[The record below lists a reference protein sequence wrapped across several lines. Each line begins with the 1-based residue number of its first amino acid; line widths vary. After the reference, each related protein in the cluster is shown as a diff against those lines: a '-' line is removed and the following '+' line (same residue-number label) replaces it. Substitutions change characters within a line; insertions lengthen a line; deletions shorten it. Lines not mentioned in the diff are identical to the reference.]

1 MRAALP
7 APEACAARRVTG
19 VDCAAPTLILR
30 SASPAVRRHVPGLCR
45 TGTARRGGCSVE
57 RTEQE
62 AAGDARYEEPHAVAC
77 TAVGS
82 LRAGPATEAQAER
95 RRGADEASVQAD
107 VKLKCHLD
115 SDGPMARDRDQ
126 HEANARGRTEPTLG
140 NLTDLEVPAEDV
152 DTLPPITAGERVSRT
167 PAPAPTRRR
176 GWLIVLV
183 LVLVAA
189 VAVVWV
195 NQSRLRG
202 MVPRTELNDVLGRAE
217 QALQAGHLDGQ
228 DGTSARELFQSVI
241 AVQPDNDAAHDGLQ
255 RTGRALLAQ
264 ADAALQAGH
273 VDEAAQQA
281 VVARELLGGGSDID
295 RLDRAILAARAPAPA
310 TPDLVERAQQALA
323 AGKLDGPQG
332 AAALYQQIAHADPG
346 SAVATHGLDQ
356 VGEVMARRAQQ
367 ALDTRDAATAGARIE
382 ELAALQPTNGALP
395 ALRAAQA
402 QLQAA
407 RTAPTAAPA
416 ATMAA
421 AATPAVAAT
430 LPPPPAPIQAAPAP
444 DHRAVA
450 SEVKQ
455 GQAALRAG
463 RINGAGDDTA
473 LAHFK
478 AALLLDP
485 DSAEARDGLGKIA
498 QALTVQ
504 ANAATD
510 AGDSAQATRLLAQ
523 AALLAPRSADLAA
536 ARAHLANSARSPA
549 PAPDSA
555 GDDGAAATV
564 APVLSPQQSATIA
577 RLVQAA
583 RAAAQR
589 GDIMMPPGDSA
600 FDLYRSALAIDGN
613 NAAARQG
620 LQALPDT
627 VVQQFQRALAAGN
640 LRQANDML
648 ANHAELA
655 PGDAQ
660 HAGMAARLTSA
671 WLDQAEQQ
679 LARGDRAG
687 AAQAL
692 DRARKLT
699 PGDARLASLSARLA
713 GS

>member
-1 MRAALP
+1 
-7 APEACAARRVTG
+7 
-19 VDCAAPTLILR
+19 
-30 SASPAVRRHVPGLCR
+30 
-45 TGTARRGGCSVE
+45 
-57 RTEQE
+57 
-62 AAGDARYEEPHAVAC
+62 
-77 TAVGS
+77 
-82 LRAGPATEAQAER
+82 
-95 RRGADEASVQAD
+95 
-107 VKLKCHLD
+107 
-115 SDGPMARDRDQ
+115 
-126 HEANARGRTEPTLG
+126 LG
-140 NLTDLEVPAEDV
+140 NLNDLEVPAEDV

-176 GWLIVLV
+176 GWLVVLV
-183 LVLVAA
+183 LILVAA

-195 NQSRLRG
+195 NQNRLRG

-228 DGTSARELFQSVI
+228 DGTSARELYQSVI

-273 VDEAAQQA
+273 VDAAAQQA
-281 VVARELLGGGSDID
+281 VVARDLLGGGSDID

-323 AGKLDGPQG
+323 AGKLEGPQG

-356 VGEVMARRAQQ
+356 VGEVMARRARQ
-367 ALDTRDAATAGARIE
+367 ALDAHDAAAAGARIE

-407 RTAPTAAPA
+407 GTAPA
-416 ATMAA
+416 AAVA

-450 SEVKQ
+450 SEVSQ

-463 RINGAGDDTA
+463 RISGAGDDTA

-478 AALLLDP
+478 AALMLDP

-536 ARAHLANSARSPA
+536 ARAHLANSARPPA

-564 APVLSPQQSATIA
+564 APVLTPQQSATIA

-699 PGDARLASLSARLA
+699 PGNARLATLSARLA

>member
-1 MRAALP
+1 M
-7 APEACAARRVTG
+7 
-19 VDCAAPTLILR
+19 D
-30 SASPAVRRHVPGLCR
+30 
-45 TGTARRGGCSVE
+45 

-62 AAGDARYEEPHAVAC
+62 PTGSAVPGAILGGVRCDQRVLCAG
-77 TAVGS
+77 
-82 LRAGPATEAQAER
+82 LATEAQAER
-95 RRGADEASVQAD
+95 LRGADEASAQAD
-107 VKLKCHLD
+107 VKLKCHPD

-126 HEANARGRTEPTLG
+126 HEADARGRTEPTLG
-140 NLTDLEVPAEDV
+140 NLADLEVPVEDV

-167 PAPAPTRRR
+167 PAPTPARRR
-176 GWLIVLV
+176 GWWVVLV

-195 NQSRLRG
+195 NQNRLRG

-228 DGTSARELFQSVI
+228 DGTSARELYQSVI

-273 VDEAAQQA
+273 VDQAAQQA
-281 VVARELLGGGSDID
+281 AVVRDLLGGGSDID

-332 AAALYQQIAHADPG
+332 AAALYQQIAQADPG

-356 VGEVMARRAQQ
+356 VGEVMARRARQ
-367 ALDTRDAATAGARIE
+367 ALDAHDAAAAGARIE

-407 RTAPTAAPA
+407 AATSAATVAAPA
-416 ATMAA
+416 V
-421 AATPAVAAT
+421 AATPVVAAT

-463 RINGAGDDTA
+463 RISGAGSDTA

-485 DSAEARDGLGKIA
+485 DNAEARDGLGKIA

-536 ARAHLANSARSPA
+536 ARAHLANSGHTSAS
-549 PAPDSA
+549 APDSV
-555 GDDGAAATV
+555 GDDDAAATV
-564 APVLSPQQSATIA
+564 AAVLTPQQSANIA

-583 RAAAQR
+583 RAATQR
-589 GDIMMPPGDSA
+589 GDIMMPPGESA

-620 LQALPDT
+620 LQALPDA
-627 VVQQFQRALAAGN
+627 VAQQFQRALAAGN
-640 LRQANDML
+640 LHQADDML
-648 ANHAELA
+648 ANYAELA

-660 HAGMAARLTSA
+660 HASMAARLTSA

-699 PGDARLASLSARLA
+699 PGNARLASLSARLA